1 MALNRRRRVEEED
14 IELDMVPIMNM
25 FLVLIPFL
33 LLSASFFHIKAI
45 NTSVPVLS
53 APGQASAE
61 EKKPPVSTIK
71 VTVIV
76 ELKDNK
82 IQLTAMSD
90 ELEYKDLVKLEA
102 DIPVDE
108 KTGYPMDVLASHLK
122 YIKGQYPK
130 SDTLILVPTENVVYG
145 TIIQTMDMARSA
157 DSSELFPNVVLS
169 GKVG

>member
-1 MALNRRRRVEEED
+1 MALTRRRRVEEEE

-53 APGQASAE
+53 DT
-61 EKKPPVSTIK
+61 EKANEPLPPEVSQVK

-76 ELKDNK
+76 ELKEK
-82 IQLTAMSD
+82 ALVLTAMSD

-102 DIPVDE
+102 ELPVKDPE
-108 KTGYPMDVLASHLK
+108 SYPMEDLAAHLQF
-122 YIKGQYPK
+122 IKSKYPK
-130 SDTLILVPTENVVYG
+130 SDTLILVPASSVVYG

-157 DSSELFPNVVLS
+157 DNNELFPNVVLS